1 MANSSAK
8 TKQNSKPKYLV
19 KNALINYYLV
29 AMFGFFPLYFSN
41 QYSNIRHDKYNIF
54 LLFTS
59 MLIIV
64 ELVIFLSSYTNSN
77 KLEADKKWYQ
87 TLSVPDIC
95 MIAFIL
101 FCFISTILSEHPA
114 EAVTGNMGRNN
125 GLILMVLYVAVYF
138 AITRLYMFYEY
149 VFLALAIGTGLVCF
163 LAIINFCYIDPLN
176 MFVGYAE
183 RYVIDF
189 SSTIGNKN
197 LLASYICVCLPV
209 LMMLF
214 MNTSNKNFKW
224 VYYASMILGFCTL
237 IVANSDSGYLGFFA
251 FLIILLIYYIR
262 KPKMLY
268 MYFFSLFSMFI
279 GAKLLRLFSLIMQDH
294 NKGLSLIP
302 SFFVYENFYSFILII
317 ACGLLAL
324 LFFYISNKNPNLI
337 FHRAVFWIAL
347 SLCLMGVGVITYT
360 FILYTFI
367 DTKTVFEHDS
377 VLNYFRFNERWGTHR
392 GYMWIR
398 TMEIFSSFNL
408 KDMLFGCGPDN
419 FYYAFSPY
427 FNELSSLY
435 GDGSTNCAHNE
446 YLNYLVTNGILGL
459 TAYLGIIIGTIVR
472 AVKYARVNP
481 FAMICCAGVI
491 CYAIQAI
498 VNIAQPITT
507 PIFILMI
514 CLTEAFCKLTKKE
527 KIINHSNI

>member
-1 MANSSAK
+1 MATSQAK
-8 TKQNSKPKYLV
+8 TKQDSKPKYLV
-19 KNALINYYLV
+19 KNALINYYL
-29 AMFGFFPLYFSN
+29 AIMFCFFPLYFSN

-64 ELVIFLSSYTNSN
+64 ELVILLSSFTNSN
-77 KLEADKKWYQ
+77 KLKADKKWYQ
-87 TLSVPDIC
+87 TLSIPDIC

-101 FCFISTILSEHPA
+101 LAFISTILSDNMENA
-114 EAVTGNMGRNN
+114 ITGNMGRNN
-125 GLILMVLYVAVYF
+125 GLILLLLYVAVYF

-149 VFLALAIGTGLVCF
+149 IFLALAIGAGLVSF
-163 LAIINFCYIDPLN
+163 LAIINFFYIDPLN
-176 MFVGYAE
+176 MFIGYAE

-224 VYYASMILGFCTL
+224 VYFASMVLNFGAL

-251 FLIILLIYYIR
+251 FLVILLFYYIR
-262 KPKMLY
+262 KPKMLC
-268 MYFFSLFSMFI
+268 MYFFSLFSMFAF
-279 GAKLLRLFSLIMQDH
+279 AKVIRVFSFIMKDY
-294 NKGLSLIP
+294 NKGLSSIP
-302 SFFVYENFYSFILII
+302 SFFVYEGLFSFILVVL
-317 ACGLLAL
+317 CGLLAY
-324 LFFYISNKNPNLI
+324 LFFFISNKNPELI
-337 FHRAVFWIAL
+337 FHRAVFWVAIGIFLFLLGAVVY
-347 SLCLMGVGVITYT
+347 MFVY
-360 FILYTFI
+360 YTFI
-367 DTKTVFEHDS
+367 DTTSK
-377 VLNYFRFNERWGTHR
+377 LNEIQKYFRFSNRWGTHR
-392 GYMWIR
+392 GYMWIKS
-398 TMEIFSSFNL
+398 TEIFSNFGI

-419 FYYAFSPY
+419 YYYAFSPY
-427 FNELSSLY
+427 FTELSTLY

-459 TAYLGIIIGTIVR
+459 TAYVGIIISTVVR
-472 AVKYARVNP
+472 AIKYSKVNP
-481 FAMICCAGVI
+481 FAMICCSGVI
-491 CYAIQAI
+491 CYALQAI

-514 CLTEAFCKLTKKE
+514 CLTEAFCRQAKKNNTKK
-527 KIINHSNI
+527 INKS